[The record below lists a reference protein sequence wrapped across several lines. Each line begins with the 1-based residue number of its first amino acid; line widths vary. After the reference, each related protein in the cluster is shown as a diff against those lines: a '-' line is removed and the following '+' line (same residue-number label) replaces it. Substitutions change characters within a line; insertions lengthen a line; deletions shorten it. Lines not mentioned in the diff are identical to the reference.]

1 MLYWFLSLESFIFLK
16 KERTKT
22 ENTGFFFC
30 FFFTRQPYVHDIKEK
45 ETSKDRRYYG
55 LLKGT
60 RAGHT
65 EILLF

>member
-1 MLYWFLSLESFIFLK
+1 MLYWFLSLESFIFFKK
-16 KERTKT
+16 KEQKQKIQ
-22 ENTGFFFC
+22 GFFFC

-45 ETSKDRRYYG
+45 ETSRDRRYYG